1 MLPSS
6 ITDACNVSAQT
17 GLTLRAP
24 DMQEGF
30 MAGED
35 GPRFEIPADMRALA
49 EKSVEQAKQ
58 AFDIFI
64 SAAQHAV
71 NTAETQAVN
80 AHAGAKEMGELA
92 IGFAERNIA
101 SSFAFAQKLLQAKV
115 AYGLRQ
121 QPDRDAHRPG
131 EGTEQACGQDGW
143 PRHPALRPKSAF
155 GAYIRRNVLLRRRV
169 GMLLLCD
176 AIFFIAMHQKLDY
189 KYFIQSTAR
198 QKILAPGG
206 IATARADCRG

>member
-101 SSFAFAQKLLQAKV
+101 SSFAFAQKLLQAKEPKDV
-115 AYGLRQ
+115 VELHTDYVNSQIATLT
-121 QPDRDAHRPG
+121 D
-131 EGTEQACGQDGW
+131 QAKELSKRAAKMGGQDTQ
-143 PRHPALRPKSAF
+143 H
-155 GAYIRRNVLLRRRV
+155 
-169 GMLLLCD
+169 
-176 AIFFIAMHQKLDY
+176 
-189 KYFIQSTAR
+189 
-198 QKILAPGG
+198 
-206 IATARADCRG
+206 